1 MTLRICLQE
10 PRLTTE
16 MEYELILANI
26 RQRPMRTFISVVGVA
41 LGVVLIIMVVGLS
54 RGMLKEQGRRNSN
67 VGAEIIF
74 RRPGSVSFTSTS
86 GLSMPIQYG
95 LRLAQVDGVAAV
107 SPLGQYLKQSGQGFG
122 VELVDGIDYES
133 YVRVS
138 PIRVVEGTAF
148 EREQD
153 VIVDRV
159 YARNKKVGVG
169 SRVELFGRQFRVA
182 GVYEPETGS
191 RIKMRLDVM
200 QRLVGSAE
208 RCTYFFV
215 KCQDAALQD
224 EVAKRIDAQLPGN
237 QIIFVRDIPQLYER
251 GSKALSVFLRVVIG
265 VAVVVSTL
273 VILLAMY
280 TTITE
285 RTREIG
291 ILKSL
296 GASRRFIIRTIQ
308 QEAIVI
314 SVLGVLLGYGVSVAG
329 RFLVM
334 RYTALLIEIEPMWM
348 FYAAV
353 VGIVSGF
360 FGSLYPAL
368 RAASQ
373 DPIKAISYE

>member
-1 MTLRICLQE
+1 MI
-10 PRLTTE
+10 
-16 MEYELILANI
+16 IANI
-26 RQRPMRTFISVVGVA
+26 KQRPMRTFISVVGVA
-41 LGVVLIIMVVGLS
+41 LGVVLIMMVVGLA

-74 RRPGSVSFTSTS
+74 RRPGAVSFTSTS
-86 GLSMPIQYG
+86 GLSMPVQYG
-95 LRLAQVDGVAAV
+95 VRLAEVDGVAAV

-122 VELVDGIDYES
+122 VELVDGIDYRS
-133 YVRVS
+133 YVQVS
-138 PIRVVEGTAF
+138 QIRIAEGTAF
-148 EREQD
+148 EHEQD

-159 YARNKKVGVG
+159 YARNKKVTVG
-169 SRVELFGRQFRVA
+169 SSVELFGKQFRIA
-182 GVYEPETGS
+182 GIYEPETGS

-200 QRLVGSAE
+200 QRLLGSAD

-215 KCQDAALQD
+215 KCRDSALQD
-224 EVAKRIDAQLPGN
+224 EVARRINSKLPGN

-251 GSKALSVFLRVVIG
+251 GSKALNVFLQVVIG

-280 TTITE
+280 TTIIE

-308 QEAIVI
+308 QEAILI
-314 SVLGVLLGYGVSVAG
+314 SILGVLLGYGISAAG
-329 RFLVM
+329 RFFVM

-360 FGSLYPAL
+360 LGSLYPAL
-368 RAASQ
+368 KAASQ